1 MDTQI
6 QNTIPYTT
14 DVVIIGAGP
23 VGLFAVFELGLY
35 DMKAALI
42 DVLPMVGGQCA
53 ELYPEKPIY
62 DIPALPT
69 VTGQE
74 LTDRLMAQIKPFD
87 PQFFLGQSAETFI
100 KTDAGWRVVT
110 SENNVID
117 AKVLVIATGGGLFS
131 PKKPALKNIES
142 YEGKSVF
149 YAVRNTEQF
158 KDKNIVIAG
167 GGDSALDWSLF
178 FVPFAKRV
186 TLVHHRDGFKASPD
200 SVNKMRDLVANNKMD
215 FQIASLDNIQGT
227 EPFLTGITITDKASN
242 EQKTIPADMMLAFYG
257 LTMKSG
263 SLDKLRTEYGVA
275 MDNNLLLV
283 DTEKFETNVPT
294 LFSIGDINH
303 YAGKQKL
310 ILSGFHEA
318 ALMAKG
324 AFGYV
329 YPDKKF
335 RFQYTT
341 SSSNL
346 QSKLGV

>member
-1 MDTQI
+1 MIETDI
-6 QNTIPYTT
+6 KIPITT

-35 DMKAALI
+35 DMKAILI

-62 DIPALPT
+62 DIPALPS

-74 LTDRLMAQIKPFD
+74 LTDRLMSQIKPFN
-87 PQFFLGQSAETFI
+87 PEFLLGQSAEKII
-100 KTDAGWRVVT
+100 KTENGWHITT
-110 SENNVID
+110 SDNITIE
-117 AKVLVIATGGGLFS
+117 AKVVVIATGGGLFS
-131 PKKPALKNIES
+131 PKKPALANIES

-167 GGDSALDWSLF
+167 GGDSALDWALY
-178 FVPFAKRV
+178 FVPLAKRV
-186 TLVHHRDGFKASPD
+186 TLVHHRDGFKAAPD
-200 SVNKMRDLVANNKMD
+200 SVNKMRALVSDNKMD
-215 FQIASLDNIQGT
+215 FEIASLDAIQG
-227 EPFLTGITITDKASN
+227 EAPYLTGITITNK
-242 EQKTIPADMMLAFYG
+242 ETQTTKTIPADMMLAFYG
-257 LTMKSG
+257 LTMKAG
-263 SLDKLRTEYGVA
+263 ALEKITTEQGIA
-275 MDNNLLLV
+275 TDNNLVLV
-283 DTEKFETNVPT
+283 DTEKFETNIPSV
-294 LFSIGDINH
+294 FAIGDINS

-346 QSKLGV
+346 QNKLGV

>member
-1 MDTQI
+1 MIDKK
-6 QNTIPYTT
+6 IPHTT
-14 DVVIIGAGP
+14 DIAIIGAGP

-35 DMKAALI
+35 DMKAAVI
-42 DVLPMVGGQCA
+42 DVLPMVGGQCS

-62 DIPALPT
+62 DIPALPS
-69 VTGQE
+69 VSGQE
-74 LTDRLMAQIKPFD
+74 LTDRLMTQIKPFN
-87 PQFFLGQSAETFI
+87 PEFFLGQSADI
-100 KTDAGWRVVT
+100 IKKTDNGWRIIT
-110 SENNVID
+110 SDKNIID

-131 PKKPALKNIES
+131 AKKPALDAIES

-167 GGDSALDWSLF
+167 GGDSALDWALF
-178 FVPFAKRV
+178 FVPLAKHV
-186 TLVHHRDGFKASPD
+186 TLVHHRDGFKAAPD
-200 SVNKMRDLVANNKMD
+200 SVNKMRELVATHKMD
-215 FQIASLDNIQGT
+215 FEIASLDTLQGKA
-227 EPFLTGITITDKASN
+227 PYLTGITVTDKASGM
-242 EQKTIPADMMLAFYG
+242 QKTIPADMFLAFYG
-257 LTMKSG
+257 LTMKAG
-263 SLDKLRTEYGVA
+263 SLEKMITEFGIA
-275 MDNNLLLV
+275 TANNLMLV
-283 DTEKFETNVPT
+283 DTEKFETNVPSI
-294 LFSIGDINH
+294 FAIGDINY

-329 YPDKKF
+329 YPTKKF

-346 QSKLGV
+346 QNKLGV

>member
-1 MDTQI
+1 MDTL
-6 QNTIPYTT
+6 NTPHTT

-42 DVLPMVGGQCA
+42 DVLPMVGGQCS

-62 DIPALPT
+62 DIPALPS

-74 LTDRLMAQIKPFD
+74 LTDRLMTQIKPFK
-87 PQFFLGQSAETFI
+87 PEFFLGQSAETFI
-100 KTDAGWRVVT
+100 KTDFGWRVIT
-110 SENNVID
+110 SENNIID

-131 PKKPALKNIES
+131 PKKPALENIES

-158 KDKNIVIAG
+158 KDKNIVIVG
-167 GGDSALDWSLF
+167 GGDSALDWALF
-178 FVPFAKRV
+178 FVDYAKHV

-200 SVNKMRDLVANNKMD
+200 SVNKMREMVADKKMD
-215 FQIASLDNIQGT
+215 FQIASLDAIQGNA
-227 EPFLTGITITDKASN
+227 PFLTGIAITDKVIN
-242 EQKTIPADMMLAFYG
+242 EKKIIPADMMLAFYG
-257 LTMKSG
+257 LTMKAG
-263 SLDKLRTEYGVA
+263 SLEKLQTEYGV
-275 MDNNLLLV
+275 MIDNNLVLV
-283 DTEKFETNVPT
+283 DTEKFETNVPSV
-294 LFSIGDINH
+294 FSIGDINY

-346 QSKLGV
+346 QNKLGV